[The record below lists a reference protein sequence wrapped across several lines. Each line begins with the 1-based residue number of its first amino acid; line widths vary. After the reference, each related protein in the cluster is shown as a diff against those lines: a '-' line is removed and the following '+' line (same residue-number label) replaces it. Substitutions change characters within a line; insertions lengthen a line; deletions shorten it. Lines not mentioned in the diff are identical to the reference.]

1 MNTARYDR
9 LSRYLHWA
17 SAAVIIWASLTGFY
31 LATLEPASNL
41 RAWLSW
47 FNVSL
52 TTAFTPIFVARIIHA
67 TRTRKPASLDVPR
80 WQQRLAHLVH
90 ALLYAMTS
98 VVLASGVLMMDHDIS
113 LFGLITLPNAIA
125 DPDWNRY
132 FHALH
137 RQSCAALSLL
147 VMLHVAAVIR
157 HLRAGRPVLAR
168 MR

>member
-98 VVLASGVLMMDHDIS
+98 VVLASGEWSASGGGAASAGGRTSGCGAASGGNSQRLVS
-113 LFGLITLPNAIA
+113 GLQTSPWA
-125 DPDWNRY
+125 RK
-132 FHALH
+132 
-137 RQSCAALSLL
+137 QSRLL
-147 VMLHVAAVIR
+147 VQWSS
-157 HLRAGRPVLAR
+157 G
-168 MR
+168 